1 MFSLILIT
9 AMGIQ
14 PVGNYANISECQSAA
29 KDWQSQGVKAGC
41 VRQETPEQA
50 AAKISQTFR
59 LMLDSMPK

>member
-1 MFSLILIT
+1 
-9 AMGIQ
+9 MGIQ